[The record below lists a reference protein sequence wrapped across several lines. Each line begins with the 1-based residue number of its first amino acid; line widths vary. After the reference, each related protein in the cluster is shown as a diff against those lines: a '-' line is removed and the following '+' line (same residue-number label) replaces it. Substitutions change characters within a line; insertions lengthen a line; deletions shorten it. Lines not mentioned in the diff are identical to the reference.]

1 MTRHPAYGANPGRP
15 GVRSLLPITLASAL
29 CCVATV
35 WAMTIGS
42 TPLSAVE
49 IARALI
55 WFDGTSREHIVIA
68 SVRLPRVL
76 AGLLAGSALA
86 VSGAIMQGI
95 TNNPLA
101 SPGLLGINAGAAFA
115 VVMSIVFAGVQST
128 SGHMWAAFAGAAG
141 AACTVYGLGSFG
153 RGGVTPLKLA
163 IAGAMLGSFLGALT
177 TAVLIFDQSTLDEI
191 RLWATGSLAG
201 RTMAACLAVAPYTLF
216 GLIASFFIGRQVTTL
231 SLGSD
236 VSRALGQKAGIWR
249 FLAAMLVMIL
259 AGSAVALAGPLGFV
273 GLVVPHIARFL
284 VGVDYRLIIPFCVP
298 AGGLLVVVADGVA
311 RAIMSGEGIP
321 VGTTMALLGAPF
333 FIYLARYRI
342 GGGR

>member
-1 MTRHPAYGANPGRP
+1 MTKRPSYRANGERV
-15 GVRSLLPITLASAL
+15 GVWYQLPTALALVL
-29 CCVATV
+29 CCAAAI

-42 TPLSAVE
+42 TRISAIE

-76 AGLLAGSALA
+76 AGLMAGSALA

-115 VVMSIVFAGVQST
+115 VVMAIVFAGLQST

-141 AACTVYGLGSFG
+141 AACIVYGLGSFG

-177 TAVLIFDQSTLDEI
+177 TAVLIFDQSTLDQI
-191 RLWATGSLAG
+191 RLWAVGSLAG
-201 RTMAACLAVAPYTLF
+201 RTMAACLAVAPYTLV
-216 GLIASFFIGRQVTTL
+216 GLTASLFIGRQVTTL

-236 VSRALGQKAGIWR
+236 ISRALGQNAALWR
-249 FLAAMLVMIL
+249 FYAAFLVMIL
-259 AGSAVALAGPLGFV
+259 AGSAVALAGPIGFV
-273 GLVVPHIARFL
+273 GLVVPHIARFV

-298 AGGLLVVVADGVA
+298 AGALLVVVADGLA
-311 RAIMSGEGIP
+311 RAIMPGEGIP

-342 GGGR
+342 GSGR